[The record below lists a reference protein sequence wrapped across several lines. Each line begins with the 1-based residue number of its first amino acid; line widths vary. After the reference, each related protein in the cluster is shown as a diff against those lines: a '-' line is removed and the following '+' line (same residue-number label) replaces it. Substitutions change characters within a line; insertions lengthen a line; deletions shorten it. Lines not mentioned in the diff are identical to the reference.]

1 MFKKPVSGF
10 FLKSEANVWVI
21 HIGKEIDSEKLI
33 AGGWIKAWLVFD
45 TQAVDKK
52 LLKGLLSG
60 LLDKI
65 KMIKDINV
73 LTESLT
79 EPELIESSEKF
90 KQKGIDTVFSQVLEV
105 EIVAKD
111 FETLLYLVITFGP
124 TTLEVLAPKEIK
136 LDMRQMQNTLIL
148 VSELM
153 HRYAAAGPGGLVLT
167 KV

>member
-1 MFKKPVSGF
+1 MV
-10 FLKSEANVWVI
+10 V

-33 AGGWIKAWLVFD
+33 RDGWIKTWLVFD

-52 LLKGLLSG
+52 MLKGLLSG
-60 LLDKI
+60 LMDKI
-65 KMIKDINV
+65 KMIKDVRV

-79 EPELIESSEKF
+79 EPESIESSEKF
-90 KQKGIDTVFSQVLEV
+90 KQKGIDTVFSQVLEM

-111 FETLLYLVITFGP
+111 FETLLYLVVTFGP

-148 VSELM
+148 ISELM
-153 HRYAAAGPGGLVLT
+153 HRYAAAGAGGMVLT